1 VKLSTQRVGL
11 PGNEN
16 MIVGSAFLPAP
27 AQKQE
32 GGASSRLAR
41 ERGGEEEMA
50 CGKKCGTTKKTTKKG
65 SKKK

>member
-1 VKLSTQRVGL
+1 MMT
-11 PGNEN
+11 
-16 MIVGSAFLPAP
+16 
-27 AQKQE
+27 
-32 GGASSRLAR
+32 